1 MVWILR
7 VFSIL
12 AHLIQLSR
20 SRAIHF
26 WARFRYANPTAI
38 WMFRWW
44 LRSFASRVLKK
55 RFHAPNNLGTVPV
68 MYINLDKRLDRSQA
82 IEGEFDRI
90 GLRSPR
96 RFSAIENENP
106 MLGAAR
112 SHLAVLEEF
121 ALSSPESLVMVCEDD
136 LTFIGSR
143 EELDQ
148 VVKEFAGDP
157 RLDVLCLAYMNKNTT
172 KAVEIKE
179 VRATEH
185 LLISNQILTQACYV
199 LKPSA
204 IAPVIGS
211 LRQSVRL
218 LSAGVQWSYAA
229 GDVYWQTLQQG
240 RLFFAYPEK
249 RLARQSAGHS
259 DIWNHYK
266 DLAV

>member
-1 MVWILR
+1 MLLLLR
-7 VFSIL
+7 AFSVL
-12 AHLIQLSR
+12 AHWIQVAR
-20 SRAIHF
+20 SRTIRL
-26 WARFRYANPTAI
+26 WARYKFANPTAA
-38 WMFRWW
+38 WMLRWW
-44 LRSFASRVLKK
+44 FRSVISPLVRR
-55 RFHAPNNLGTVPV
+55 RFLGEDLLAKIPV
-68 MYINLDKRLDRSQA
+68 TYINLDKRSDRSET
-82 IEGEFDRI
+82 IRREFLHI

-96 RFSAIENENP
+96 RFSAIEDENP

-112 SHLAVLEEF
+112 SHLAVLEDF

-148 VVKEFAGDP
+148 VVEEFAGDP
-157 RLDVLCLAYMNKNTT
+157 RLDVLCLAYMIKNTT
-172 KAVEIKE
+172 KAVEVKE

-204 IAPVIGS
+204 IIPVIGS
-211 LRQSVRL
+211 LRQSIRL